1 MKTIKWFILATSI
14 IALLS
19 CSTNYT
25 PSLDDDPTFDVDTR
39 SDTTKTDT
47 TNTDGVGGTI
57 TDWDD
62 GGKADI
68 TMDEVPKD

>member
-14 IALLS
+14 VALLS
-19 CSTNYT
+19 CSTNYA
-25 PSLDDDPTFDVDTR
+25 PSLDDEPTFDGDTR
-39 SDTTKTDT
+39 SDTTATKTDT
-47 TNTDGVGGTI
+47 TGVSGII

-68 TMDEVPKD
+68 TMDEVPFE